1 MFEQLK
7 TRLINWRSRL
17 DIYALKNR
25 WQFKRQHIIILILAL
40 YLIWVIIWGVA
51 IFGRKVF
58 NEKVIFA
65 AYTFPYPAAFIN
77 GRPLFLTEF
86 YRHKKYV
93 LYFSSQTK
101 QTPPSDKEI
110 LDTLIKDDLIRRESA
125 KKGIRIAS
133 AEVESTF
140 EQIAKDK
147 GGKEQILKV
156 LEGLYKMKESD
167 FKRLIKKRIYEE
179 RFRSEVLVNVKARHI
194 MMGSESEANE
204 ILEKVKKGEDFAELA
219 KKFSKDASTKDKGG
233 DLGWF
238 SRDTYP
244 AELEGPAFE
253 LKAGEVYPK
262 PSKSPLGW
270 HVIKTEERRG
280 SIDLNFNQ
288 WFSATKQKSVV
299 WRLVD

>member
-1 MFEQLK
+1 MLEQLK
-7 TRLINWRSRL
+7 TRLTNFRSRF
-17 DIYALKNR
+17 DIYGLKNR
-25 WQFKRQHIIILILAL
+25 WHFKRQHLIILVLVL
-40 YLIWVIIWGVA
+40 YLFWVVVWGVA

-58 NEKVIFA
+58 NEKTIFA

-77 GRPLFLTEF
+77 GRPLFVTEF

-93 LYFSSQTK
+93 LYFSNQTK

-110 LDTLIKDDLIRRESA
+110 LDTLIKDDLIRREVA
-125 KKGIRIAS
+125 KKGIRVTL
-133 AEVESTF
+133 AEVNTTF
-140 EQIAKDK
+140 EQIAKEK

-179 RFRSEVLVNVKARHI
+179 KFRSEVLVNVKARHI
-194 MMGSESEANE
+194 MVGSEGQANE
-204 ILEKVKKGEDFAELA
+204 ILERVKKGDDFAELA
-219 KKFSKDASTKDKGG
+219 KQFSGDVATKDKGG

-238 SRDTYP
+238 SRDTFP

-270 HVIKTEERRG
+270 HIIKTEERRG
-280 SIDLNFNQ
+280 SIDLNFNR
-288 WFSATKQKSVV
+288 WLEGSLAKSQI